1 MNLVVLQ
8 GTLSSEPIERTLAS
22 GLNVMSWDVVTETDL
37 GRSSVPVQWND
48 PSSRVCDLGKGDRV
62 VVIGHVRQRFFRAR
76 GQTVARTEVVGA
88 HLAKPTQKAAVSRI
102 LERARCALAA

>member
-37 GRSSVPVQWND
+37 GRSTVPVQWND
-48 PSSRVCDLGKGDRV
+48 PSSRVRDLGEGDRV
-62 VVIGHVRQRFFRAR
+62 VVIGHVRRRFFRAR
-76 GQTVARTEVVGA
+76 GQTIARTEVVGA
-88 HLAKPTQKAAVSRI
+88 QVAKPSQKVTVSRL
-102 LERARCALAA
+102 LEQARSTLPV